1 MYREH
6 GRYGVFLT
14 MFHENVWAQLDDESM
29 TDRLHFFS
37 REEREKDTNVLSKL
51 GIKQHY
57 WGLAG
62 SPVVQTPCSQNK
74 ECEFDPWL
82 GN

>member
-1 MYREH
+1 M
-6 GRYGVFLT
+6 FLT
-14 MFHENVWAQLDDESM
+14 MFHENVRAQLNGESM
-29 TDRLHFFS
+29 TGMNRLHFFS

-51 GIKQHY
+51 GIKTHY

-62 SPVVQTPCSQNK
+62 SPVVQTLCPQNK
-74 ECEFDPWL
+74 ECELDPWL